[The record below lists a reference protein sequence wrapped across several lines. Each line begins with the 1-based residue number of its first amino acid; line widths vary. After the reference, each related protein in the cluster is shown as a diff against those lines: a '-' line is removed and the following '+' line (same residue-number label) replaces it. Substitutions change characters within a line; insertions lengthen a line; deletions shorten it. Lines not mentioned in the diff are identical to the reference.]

1 MNELF
6 HFHKI
11 YDCEKVVLQQVDWQ
25 KVERQ
30 VLTAFQI
37 FIK

>member
-11 YDCEKVVLQQVDWQ
+11 YDCQKVVLQQVDWL
-25 KVERQ
+25 

>member
-11 YDCEKVVLQQVDWQ
+11 YDCQKVALQQVDWL
-25 KVERQ
+25 